1 VYSIL
6 NHKNVMVYRDSHP
19 TFVDTDGVIPSS
31 YGPFDRLR
39 RYVFVML
46 GDVNTQ
52 DLQTEVTNQVD
63 FTKLSGGFDDFGK
76 LTFFHLVYTSGLHT
90 GEFDNLV
97 CTQVDLTIFHLVYT
111 FLASLLLQSLLVAMM
126 SETYAR
132 EREAEGLA
140 MWWMLH
146 AQLVL
151 HCERLLWASEKRS
164 FRYGTDNDPGKTHAQ
179 CVCFLIE

>member
-1 VYSIL
+1 MYSIL
-6 NHKNVMVYRDSHP
+6 NHKNLIVYRDSHP
-19 TFVDTDGVIPSS
+19 TFVDTDGVITSS

-52 DLQTEVTNQVD
+52 DLQTEVTN
-63 FTKLSGGFDDFGK
+63 
-76 LTFFHLVYTSGLHT
+76 
-90 GEFDNLV
+90 
-97 CTQVDLTIFHLVYT
+97 QVDLTIFHLVYT

-151 HCERLLWASEKRS
+151 HCERLLWDSEKRS
-164 FRYGTDNDPGKTHAQ
+164 FRYGKDNDPGKAHSQ
-179 CVCFLIE
+179 CLLLNRIINLSCERES